1 MTSNNLINVSV
12 ICEGKTELFFVK
24 TVLSPYFITS
34 NINLLPIVMGG
45 TVSIDKTVTY
55 INRTIPGIVTTFLD
69 YYGFKRATGKT
80 PEEIMNEISSRSN
93 REHTIPYL
101 QMYEIEALWF
111 SDIDKI
117 ALKMNANHSQKVK
130 LEEIINNFNTPE
142 EINNSYETAPS
153 KRLEKIFKGYDK
165 PRDGQ
170 IIAKEI
176 GVLAI
181 MNKCPRFKK
190 WVDDIILKSMQLQGL
205 A

>member
-1 MTSNNLINVSV
+1 MTSNSLINVSV

-24 TVLSPYFITS
+24 TVLSPYFIMQ
-34 NINLLPIVMGG
+34 NINLLPIDMGG
-45 TVSIDKTVTY
+45 NVSIDKTVKY
-55 INRTIPGIVTTFLD
+55 VNRTTPGIVTTFLD
-69 YYGFKRATGKT
+69 YYGFKKATGKT
-80 PEEIMNEISSRSN
+80 SEEIMNEINSRSN

-101 QMYEIEALWF
+101 QMHEIEALWF

-117 ALKMNANHSQKVK
+117 ALKMNAGQHQKTE
-130 LEEIINNFNTPE
+130 LQNIINEFDNPE

-176 GVLAI
+176 GVRAI
-181 MNKCPRFKK
+181 LEKCPRFKQ
-190 WVDDIILKSMQLQGL
+190 WIEDITTKANQLRGN
-205 A
+205 

>member
-1 MTSNNLINVSV
+1 MTSNSLINVSV

-24 TVLSPYFITS
+24 TVLSPYFIMQ
-34 NINLLPIVMGG
+34 NINLLPIDMGG
-45 TVSIDKTVTY
+45 NVSIDKTVKY
-55 INRTIPGIVTTFLD
+55 VNRTTPGIVTTFLD
-69 YYGFKRATGKT
+69 YYGFKKATGKT
-80 PEEIMNEISSRSN
+80 SEEIMNEINSRSN

-101 QMYEIEALWF
+101 QMHEIEALWF

-117 ALKMNANHSQKVK
+117 ALKMNAGQHQKTE
-130 LEEIINNFNTPE
+130 LQNIINEFDNPE

-181 MNKCPRFKK
+181 MEKCPRFKY
-190 WVDDIILKSMQLQGL
+190 WINDITTTATQLRGN
-205 A
+205 